1 MTPHDVL
8 SFWLGTD
15 DLRAEPPAA
24 AQARWFAGG
33 DALDATIAARFGAL
47 LDAPERAEAW
57 AGDPAGTLAAV
68 LVLDQ
73 FPRNAFRGTTRAFA
87 TDARALRLA
96 TDGLARGVDAGI
108 GIHPR
113 AFLYLPFQHAEDIV
127 SQERSV
133 TLYRTLVADAAGTPG
148 ESLARGYLTYAE
160 AHRDIV
166 ARFGRFPG
174 RNLALGR
181 ADTAEEAAWLAGG
194 GETYGQRR

>member
-8 SFWLGTD
+8 TFWLGTD

-33 DALDATIAARFGAL
+33 DALDAAIAARFGAV

-57 AGDPAGTLAAV
+57 AIDPAGTLAAV
-68 LVLDQ
+68 IVLDQ
-73 FPRNAFRGTTRAFA
+73 LPRNAFRGTARAFA

-96 TDGLARGVDAGI
+96 TDGIARGFDAAT
-108 GIHPR
+108 GIHQR
-113 AFLYLPFQHAEDIV
+113 AFLYLPFQHAEDIAA
-127 SQERSV
+127 QERSV
-133 TLYRTLVADAAGTPG
+133 ALYEALVADAVGTPG
-148 ESLARGYLTYAE
+148 ESLARGYLAYAE

-174 RNLALGR
+174 RNPALGR
-181 ADTAEEAAWLAGG
+181 PDTAEEAAWLAGG